1 MMSQWRNNVVPLLKY
16 NNEVPIGLR
25 YVNHQY
31 QKYFSVMEWNCRYN
45 GLYQDALLRDAAF
58 FLAFISPLVKDD
70 LHIAEHTFIVYYS
83 FTYFIGILYPLFYVL
98 LMLGS
103 QNMYWQILHTFSIPV
118 AVSSTSIA
126 ENFAFT

>member
-1 MMSQWRNNVVPLLKY
+1 MVKNIKL
-16 NNEVPIGLR
+16 
-25 YVNHQY
+25 
-31 QKYFSVMEWNCRYN
+31 QKCFYSSVYIM
-45 GLYQDALLRDAAF
+45 AFTKMPSLRDAAF
-58 FLAFISPLVKDD
+58 FLAFISPFVKDD
-70 LHIAEHTFIVYYS
+70 LHIAEHTYIVYYS

>member
-1 MMSQWRNNVVPLLKY
+1 MAFTKMPS
-16 NNEVPIGLR
+16 
-25 YVNHQY
+25 
-31 QKYFSVMEWNCRYN
+31 
-45 GLYQDALLRDAAF
+45 LRDAAF
-58 FLAFISPLVKDD
+58 FLAFISPFVKDD
-70 LHIAEHTFIVYYS
+70 LHIAEHTYIVYYS

-118 AVSSTSIA
+118 VVSSTSIA